1 LSGQGSERRREL
13 SDGGGAQAH
22 ARGNTGASFIGG
34 RVGVRLQAFASKTM
48 EGRERG
54 GPDRGK
60 ACGGTARRAAQQG
73 HDMVRRGFPCELVGV
88 GVWGTGAARP
98 SCPSGRR
105 GSDAKGA
112 AAPCGG
118 AHARPRARVFHSVYP
133 CLTEICPHW
142 VYPCLT
148 EICSKISNQTSK
160 TLNSKL

>member
-1 LSGQGSERRREL
+1 VSSATATELRRTRGGTLALLLLAEEWGCGSKPSPQR
-13 SDGGGAQAH
+13 QW
-22 ARGNTGASFIGG
+22 
-34 RVGVRLQAFASKTM
+34 K
-48 EGRERG
+48 RERG

-60 ACGGTARRAAQQG
+60 ACGGTARRAVQQG
-73 HDMVRRGFPCELVGV
+73 HDMVRQGFPCELVGV

-105 GSDAKGA
+105 GSDAEGA

-118 AHARPRARVFHSVYP
+118 AHARPREWVFHS
-133 CLTEICPHW
+133 

-160 TLNSKL
+160 TLNSKLYSNYRR